1 MRCDGLTAG
10 AADLTAGAVDAMEP
24 VFVYDRLGRRYLGH
38 RMPKRFR
45 ILAVEIVAVP
55 ATVRRPTL
63 DDLAEL
69 FGRDQSPRMMA
80 MSRLPTSFLPRGRN
94 WRSAFDRR
102 WVGRR
107 GLGRVGGV
115 LAEPFLQIGDP
126 LLEGLHQ
133 RRDRRSGFECEGTPD
148 GWRERWLILHADVV
162 LISQCDGNSGP

>member
-1 MRCDGLTAG
+1 M
-10 AADLTAGAVDAMEP
+10 DAMEP

-80 MSRLPTSFLPRGRN
+80 MSRLPTSFLPRGGIG
-94 WRSAFDRR
+94 
-102 WVGRR
+102 GRR
-107 GLGRVGGV
+107 LTEGGSDDGGLDE
-115 LAEPFLQIGDP
+115 LAEFL
-126 LLEGLHQ
+126 
-133 RRDRRSGFECEGTPD
+133 RSRSSKSAIRCSKACTSAVTAA
-148 GWRERWLILHADVV
+148 RASSARV
-162 LISQCDGNSGP
+162 LQMVGESGG